1 MSNICTSQVPTFKSV
16 GEPDYIYLHHPHQ
29 ASPQSYNS
37 VPDNAG
43 GAAFFSFLNTSIVK
57 KNYNLNFVTF

>member
-1 MSNICTSQVPTFKSV
+1 MMIHPTFKSA
-16 GEPDYIYLHHPHQ
+16 GKPDYIYLHHPHQ

-57 KNYNLNFVTF
+57 NIVQSQRCHVF